1 VAGIKIS
8 GFVHSTKDV
17 PGKWCLILFLAGC
30 NFRCL
35 HCYNWRVVLDI
46 AGNIPI
52 ERVLEEIE
60 KSPFLECIVISGGE
74 PTIHEPEELIELI
87 NTIKKINPE
96 LKIRIDTNGSNPD
109 VIEKLKPYVDGFA
122 VDIKSPLENPEKW
135 KFTTGV
141 DIDPK
146 VIVRTITLVDGM
158 PLTLFRTVRYPWLS
172 EEDIEK
178 IKNFTSKLKSP
189 WYLNPFYA
197 AEDCPFNERIRE

>member
-1 VAGIKIS
+1 
-8 GFVHSTKDV
+8 
-17 PGKWCLILFLAGC
+17 
-30 NFRCL
+30 
-35 HCYNWRVVLDI
+35 VLDI